1 MHEIDRRVGFE
12 NVAPHPLASMRL
24 ARDEQHPQ
32 AVAHAVDD
40 DCGAVVDK
48 RQLVGP
54 GLDLERAMWM
64 LPARER
70 FTKEARALRLEA
82 AELAAKGRALSSHPA
97 QPDIEDVEAL
107 VRELSGALPATVSHA
122 AGPMHHLVEG
132 GTALNPA
139 LQTPVDT
146 KRQGSMTPVYED

>member
-1 MHEIDRRVGFE
+1 MTPLDQLRTDIEDHARRVGD
-12 NVAPHPLASMRL
+12 
-24 ARDEQHPQ
+24 ARRRYRRDI
-32 AVAHAVDD
+32 
-40 DCGAVVDK
+40 
-48 RQLVGP
+48 LSLTTWP